1 MNMGAWPQMRIS
13 VSPRILVLQVL
24 EFREILKT
32 VFFIANPIFD
42 AYEAY
47 MVSQRLTNLS
57 RS

>member
-13 VSPRILVLQVL
+13 ISPRIPLYCKS